1 MAGDPPTQANTF
13 GNLTTSPRA
22 RFLLVRS
29 WWGKDPLRS
38 AVSERPDPS
47 EQRQLHPLPRGLVE
61 LYGLIA
67 VLVVLIP
74 EWLADGTLNLG
85 HAKSSDSLPMRS
97 RAWRTLPE
105 LRLAAMTLAELRQA
119 AAELRMYQYGSAT
132 RDQLTIR
139 LLRRLRRRNAL

>member
-1 MAGDPPTQANTF
+1 MGEE
-13 GNLTTSPRA
+13 G
-22 RFLLVRS
+22 
-29 WWGKDPLRS
+29 PLRS

-85 HAKSSDSLPMRS
+85 QAKGPASLPMRS

-119 AAELRMYQYGSAT
+119 ASELRMYQYGSAT
-132 RDQLTIR
+132 RDQLTTR
-139 LLRRLRRRNAL
+139 LLRRLRRRDAL

>member
-1 MAGDPPTQANTF
+1 M
-13 GNLTTSPRA
+13 
-22 RFLLVRS
+22 
-29 WWGKDPLRS
+29 
-38 AVSERPDPS
+38 SERPDPS

-85 HAKSSDSLPMRS
+85 QAKGAASLPMRS

-119 AAELRMYQYGSAT
+119 ASELRMYHYGSAT
-132 RDQLTIR
+132 RDQLTTR
-139 LLRRLRRRNAL
+139 LLRRLRRRDAL

>member
-1 MAGDPPTQANTF
+1 MDEKG
-13 GNLTTSPRA
+13 
-22 RFLLVRS
+22 
-29 WWGKDPLRS
+29 PLRS

-85 HAKSSDSLPMRS
+85 QAKGPAALPMRS

-105 LRLAAMTLAELRQA
+105 LRLAAMSLAELRKA
-119 AAELRMYQYGSAT
+119 ASELRLYHYGSAT
-132 RDQLTIR
+132 RAKLTTR
-139 LLRRLRRRNAL
+139 LLRRLRRRDAL